1 MHGCCMK
8 KTRENDPIRLEHML
22 DASRKVQKFLD
33 GKSKADLQ
41 HDEMLSFA
49 VVRAFGIIGEAANN
63 VTSELA
69 ERNPQVPWIDI
80 IGMRN
85 RLVHGYFDVDVD
97 VVWKTYIEFVPKLI
111 EQLEA
116 ILAEEEQ
123 E

>member
-1 MHGCCMK
+1 MA
-8 KTRENDPIRLEHML
+8 N
-22 DASRKVQKFLD
+22 
-33 GKSKADLQ
+33 
-41 HDEMLSFA
+41 
-49 VVRAFGIIGEAANN
+49 AANN

-116 ILAEEEQ
+116 ILAQEEQ
-123 E
+123 EEHGTDQQD

>member
-1 MHGCCMK
+1 LA
-8 KTRENDPIRLEHML
+8 N
-22 DASRKVQKFLD
+22 
-33 GKSKADLQ
+33 
-41 HDEMLSFA
+41 
-49 VVRAFGIIGEAANN
+49 AANN

-116 ILAEEEQ
+116 ILAQEEQ
-123 E
+123 EEHGTDQQD